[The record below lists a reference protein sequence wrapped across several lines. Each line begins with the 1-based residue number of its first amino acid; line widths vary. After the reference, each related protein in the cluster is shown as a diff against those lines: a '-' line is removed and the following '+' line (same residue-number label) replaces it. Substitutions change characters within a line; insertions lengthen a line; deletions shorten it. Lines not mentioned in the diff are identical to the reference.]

1 MNNELIFST
10 LYWIWLIFCITG
22 STVIL
27 FRGFIIDFIDESKRS
42 NITLKEFFLD
52 TYFPKSI
59 KPDQENTK
67 PMFEEE
73 ERERGY
79 RNGGE
84 LIVDS
89 SEDNPDL

>member
-22 STVIL
+22 S
-27 FRGFIIDFIDESKRS
+27 

-52 TYFPKSI
+52 TYFPKPI
-59 KPDQENTK
+59 KPDQENIK

-73 ERERGY
+73 KWERDY

-84 LIVDS
+84 LIIDS
-89 SEDNPDL
+89 SEDNPGL